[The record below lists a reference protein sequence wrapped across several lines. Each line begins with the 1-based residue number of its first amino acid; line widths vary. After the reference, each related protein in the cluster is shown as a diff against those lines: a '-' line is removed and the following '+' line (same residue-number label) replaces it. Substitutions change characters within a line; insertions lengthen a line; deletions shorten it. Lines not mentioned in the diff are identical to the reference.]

1 MKATTQRLFHYV
13 LTHQFAAIATAQVE
27 TNDRIAMNLI
37 YWLADHH
44 LVTHPLVKTEDIKH
58 YLLKECKAFYEQQ
71 QWKHDPDLVLFLLLV
86 TLGSKTYESSS
97 LYHYH
102 RYKVYFLNAF
112 TDLHLTQPKLL
123 ELIEKIQDNKQAYPF
138 LDLLKGIWYSLLNET
153 SQAKIHLKNV
163 IDPERKKIALY
174 FQAQIDL
181 KLGQYDDLKQK
192 VITLEGVGFP
202 LPIDDFVGEAKQAI
216 HQHHHL
222 DFFADIKSI
231 YDVDKIQLYI
241 EKVFD
246 LSLWRKADQKTKT
259 MVKTAFY
266 LSSRMSRLLDN
277 DTIQDYSSFALP
289 FVKAY
294 EHECYKLFF
303 KGFIQYLVKEGIAPK
318 LSIPPHSKK
327 GRYIS
332 LLDMDQEPYQYRATE
347 PENFSIG
354 SIPFILDISHKLA
367 SKESKQVDP
376 SGLSIAP
383 LFERYWIKRTSFL
396 PLSSQGKGRLIN
408 IAEQAFLISKLRN
421 KMTHAETLTLSEFK
435 EIVALILENRQLQEL
450 MLINIS
456 S

>member
-13 LTHQFAAIATAQVE
+13 LTHQFASIATAQVDSS
-27 TNDRIAMNLI
+27 DRMAMNLI

-44 LVTHPLVKTEDIKH
+44 LVIHPLVREPEIKQ
-58 YLLKECKAFYEQQ
+58 YLLKECKGFFEKQ
-71 QWKHDPDLVLFLLLV
+71 QWKHDPDAVLFLLLV
-86 TLGSKTYESSS
+86 TLGNKPFDHFTQYRF
-97 LYHYH
+97 H
-102 RYKVYFLNAF
+102 RYKVYFSNAF
-112 TDLHLTQPKLL
+112 TDLYLTQPKMLD
-123 ELIEKIQDNKQAYPF
+123 LIDCIQDNKQAFPF
-138 LDLLKGIWYSLLNET
+138 LDLLKGIWYFTLKEYSK
-153 SQAKIHLKNV
+153 AKNHLKNV
-163 IDPERKKIALY
+163 IDADRKKVALY
-174 FQAQIDL
+174 FQACIDL
-181 KLGQYDDLKQK
+181 ALGQYDELRQK
-192 VITLEGVGFP
+192 LATLETTVVPFSIEVF
-202 LPIDDFVGEAKQAI
+202 LKDAKEAI

-222 DFFADIKSI
+222 DFFTDIKAI

-266 LSSRMSRLLDN
+266 LSSRMSRLIDN

-303 KGFIQYLVKEGIAPK
+303 KDFIQYLIKEGVSPRQ
-318 LSIPPHSKK
+318 SIPPHSRK

-332 LLDMDQEPYQYRATE
+332 IVDMDQEPYQYRAPE

-376 SGLSIAP
+376 TGLSIAP

-396 PLSSQGKGRLIN
+396 PLSSQGKGKLIN
-408 IAEQAFLISKLRN
+408 LAEQAFLISKLRN
-421 KMTHAETLTLSEFK
+421 KMTHAETLTLIEFK
-435 EIVALILENRQLQEL
+435 EIVSLILENRQLQEL
-450 MLINIS
+450 MLINVS